1 MSTQRMRAPAI
12 VAPVSRQLSVADLD
26 RSIAFYRDILGF
38 DVRRITNGDG
48 VHALAEAVSGPAKIQ
63 FTSEERAIDSTLVFR
78 PRGSAILFFE
88 TNDVVAMREQL
99 RARGGNPSEL
109 EKANW
114 IKMQV
119 FEIRDP
125 DGHTLWF
132 AQPFQQPDAV
142 RSEPMLKKALPELP
156 HSNVKGGVAHYLDV
170 LGFKIDYAKDDFGVL
185 FRDDVTV
192 LIVPRS
198 EAHKGIGS
206 CYVYIQDADAL
217 YAELRAK
224 GANVQG
230 EPVSHPWGLRDFAVL
245 DLEGNKITFGQP
257 FE

>member
-1 MSTQRMRAPAI
+1 MTTHSSKAPAI

-26 RSIAFYRDILGF
+26 RSIAFYHDTLGF
-38 DVRRITNGDG
+38 DVRRVTNGDG

-63 FTSEERAIDSTLVFR
+63 FTTEESAIDSTLERR
-78 PRGSAILFFE
+78 PRGSAIMFFE
-88 TNDVVAMREQL
+88 TNDVSGIRDAI
-99 RARGGNPSEL
+99 RARGGKPSEL

-132 AQPFQQPDAV
+132 AQSFQQPDAV
-142 RSEPMLKKALPELP
+142 RPEPMLKEALPELP
-156 HSNVKGGVAHYLDV
+156 HSNVKAGIAHYLEV
-170 LGFKIDYAKDDFGVL
+170 LGFKVNYARDDFGVL

-192 LIVPRS
+192 LIIPRS

-206 CYVYIQDADAL
+206 CYVYVHDADAL
-217 YAELRAK
+217 HAELRAK

-245 DLEGNKITFGQP
+245 DLEANEIRFGQP

>member
-1 MSTQRMRAPAI
+1 MSTKARQDAVI
-12 VAPVSRQLSVADLD
+12 TIPVSRHLSVANLG

-38 DVRRITNGDG
+38 DVRRFAAGDG
-48 VHALAEAVSGPAKIQ
+48 VTAQAEAVSGPAKIQ
-63 FTSEERAIDSTLVFR
+63 FTTEESAIDSTLELR
-78 PRGSAILFFE
+78 PRGHAILFFG
-88 TNDVVAMREQL
+88 TNDVEAMREAVV
-99 RARGGNPSEL
+99 ARGGKPSEL

-132 AQPFQQPDAV
+132 AQSFQQPAPE
-142 RSEPMLKKALPELP
+142 RPKPMLEQALPEFPLT
-156 HSNVKGGVAHYLDV
+156 NVPAGVAYYQEV
-170 LGFKIDYAKDDFGVL
+170 LGFKINYARDDFGVM
-185 FRDDVTV
+185 FRDDVTLL
-192 LIVPRS
+192 LIPRG
-198 EAHKGIGS
+198 ERKDIAS
-206 CYVYIQDADAL
+206 CYVYIRDADAL
-217 YAELRAK
+217 HAELRAK

-245 DLEGNKITFGQP
+245 DLEGNRITFGQP

>member
-1 MSTQRMRAPAI
+1 MSTHSSTTPAI
-12 VAPVSRQLSVADLD
+12 VAPVSRQLSVADLA

-38 DVRRITNGDG
+38 DVRHITNGDG
-48 VHALAEAVSGPAKIQ
+48 VSAQAEAVAGPARIQ
-63 FTSEERAIDSTLVFR
+63 FTTEEKAIDSALELR
-78 PRGSAILFFE
+78 PRGSAIMFFE
-88 TNDVVAMREQL
+88 TNDVAGMRDAV
-99 RARGGNPSEL
+99 RARGGQPSEL

-114 IKMQV
+114 IKMQL

-132 AQPFQQPDAV
+132 AQSFQQPDAA
-142 RSEPMLKKALPELP
+142 RPEPMLKDVLPELP
-156 HSNVKGGVAHYLDV
+156 HSNVKAGIAHYLDV
-170 LGFKIDYAKDDFGVL
+170 LGFQINYARDDFGVL

-206 CYVYIQDADAL
+206 CYVYIDDADAL
-217 YAELRAK
+217 HAELRAK
-224 GANVQG
+224 GANVQS

>member
-1 MSTQRMRAPAI
+1 MQQDPVIT
-12 VAPVSRQLSVADLD
+12 VPVSRHLSVADLA
-26 RSIAFYRDILGF
+26 RSISFYRDILGF
-38 DVRRITNGDG
+38 DVRRVTAGDG
-48 VHALAEAVSGPAKIQ
+48 VTAQAEALSGPAKIQ
-63 FTSEERAIDSTLVFR
+63 FTTEESAIDSTLELR
-78 PRGSAILFFE
+78 PRGHAILFFE
-88 TNDVVAMREQL
+88 TNDVAAMHDAVV
-99 RARGGNPSEL
+99 ARGGKPSEL

-132 AQPFQQPDAV
+132 AQSFQQPDTA
-142 RSEPMLKKALPELP
+142 RPEPMLEKALPELP
-156 HSNVKGGVAHYLDV
+156 HSNVKAGIAHYLDV
-170 LGFKIDYAKDDFGVL
+170 LGFKINYAQDDFGVL

-192 LIVPRS
+192 LIIPRS
-198 EAHKGIGS
+198 DAHKGIGS
-206 CYVYIQDADAL
+206 CYVYIHDADAL
-217 YAELRAK
+217 HAELRAK

>member
-1 MSTQRMRAPAI
+1 MSSQTPVI

-26 RSIAFYRDILGF
+26 RSIAFYGDILGF

-48 VHALAEAVSGPAKIQ
+48 IHALAEAVSGPAKIQ
-63 FTSEERAIDSTLVFR
+63 FTSEDSAIDSTLEFR

-88 TNDVVAMREQL
+88 TNDVAAMREQV
-99 RARGGNPSEL
+99 RAHGGKPSEL

-114 IKMQV
+114 IKMQL

-132 AQPFQQPDAV
+132 AQSFQQPDAV
-142 RSEPMLKKALPELP
+142 RSAPMLEKALPELP
-156 HSNVKGGVAHYLDV
+156 HSNVKAGIAHYLDV
-170 LGFKIDYAKDDFGVL
+170 LGFKINYARDDFGVL

-192 LIVPRS
+192 LIIPRS
-198 EAHKGIGS
+198 DAHKGIGS

-217 YAELRAK
+217 HAELSAK

-245 DLEGNKITFGQP
+245 DLEGNRITFGQP

>member
-1 MSTQRMRAPAI
+1 MSSKTPAI

-38 DVRRITNGDG
+38 DVRRVTNGDG
-48 VHALAEAVSGPAKIQ
+48 VHALAEALSGPAKIQ
-63 FTSEERAIDSTLVFR
+63 FTGEESAIDSTLERR
-78 PRGSAILFFE
+78 PRGSAIMFFE
-88 TNDVVAMREQL
+88 TNDVVGMRDAV
-99 RARGGNPSEL
+99 RARGGAPSEL

-132 AQPFQQPDAV
+132 AQSFQQPDAA
-142 RSEPMLKKALPELP
+142 RPEPMLKEVLPELP
-156 HSNVKGGVAHYLDV
+156 HSNVKAGIAHYLDV
-170 LGFKIDYAKDDFGVL
+170 LGFKINYARDDFGVL
-185 FRDDVTV
+185 YRDEVTV
-192 LIVPRS
+192 LLIPRS
-198 EAHKGIGS
+198 DAHKGISS

-217 YAELRAK
+217 YAELRAN

-245 DLEGNKITFGQP
+245 DLEGNRIKFGQP